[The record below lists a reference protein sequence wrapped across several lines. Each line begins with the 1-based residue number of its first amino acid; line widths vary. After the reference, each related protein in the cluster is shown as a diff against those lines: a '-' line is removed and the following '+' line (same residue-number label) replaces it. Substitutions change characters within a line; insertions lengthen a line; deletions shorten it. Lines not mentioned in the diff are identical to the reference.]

1 MEQTVVTEQT
11 EKRLALDEQET
22 LYTIEATDRSTV
34 KVFSNDQVFQRR
46 LAKLG
51 IAPYRTDGYGMFYSV
66 SLDNFSFGIR
76 KKRVVTDEQRQ
87 VARERFMSVRAGGE
101 IDDETEDDADED

>member
-1 MEQTVVTEQT
+1 MEQTTEQT

-22 LYTIEATDRSTV
+22 LYTIEATDRNTV

-51 IAPYRTDGYGMFYSV
+51 ITPYRTDGYGMFYSV

-76 KKRVVTDEQRQ
+76 KKRAMTDEQRQ
-87 VARERFMSVRAGGE
+87 VARSRFMAIRAGNE
-101 IDDETEDDADED
+101 ADDENEDEDDED

>member
-1 MEQTVVTEQT
+1 MEQAEQT

-22 LYTIEATDRSTV
+22 LWTIEATDRNTV

-51 IAPYRTDGYGMFYSV
+51 IVPYRTDGYGMFYSV

-76 KKRVVTDEQRQ
+76 KKRAMTDEQRR
-87 VARERFMSVRAGGE
+87 VARNRFMAVQAGNDD
-101 IDDETEDDADED
+101 DDENEDDADED

>member
-1 MEQTVVTEQT
+1 MEQTAVAEQT
-11 EKRLALDEQET
+11 EKRLALHEQEST
-22 LYTIEATDRSTV
+22 WLIEATDRNTV

-51 IAPYRTDGYGMFYSV
+51 IEPYRVDGYGMFYSV

-76 KKRVVTDEQRQ
+76 KKRAMNDEQRQ
-87 VARERFMSVRAGGE
+87 VARDRFMAVRAGNE
-101 IDDETEDDADED
+101 VDDENEDDADED

>member
-1 MEQTVVTEQT
+1 MEQTAVSEQT
-11 EKRLALDEQET
+11 EKRLALHEQEST
-22 LYTIEATDRSTV
+22 WLIEATDRNTV

-76 KKRVVTDEQRQ
+76 KKRAVSEEQRQ
-87 VARERFMSVRAGGE
+87 VARNRFIAMRAAE
-101 IDDETEDDADED
+101 DIDEEWDDADEN